1 MPSIA
6 IPRRTVLL
14 GAALGLSVPLL
25 QACGGGDDAAE
36 LPNVVQ
42 LAQATP
48 DLSILVEAVVAAG
61 LTDTLSTSTVTVF
74 APTNAA
80 FAALLTELGISKQ
93 ALLADKALLTQ
104 VLTFHVLGSRVLRNE
119 VPLGKAI
126 EPLGDGFFKVE
137 SDTALRITD
146 GRNRVAQITTTDILA
161 RNGVVHLID
170 RVLLPAS
177 RDIVQLAQARPELSL
192 LVEAVIAAGLDPA
205 LQAPGPLTVFAPTNA
220 AFDALPAGTVQTLLK
235 PENKAKLQ
243 AVLKFHVLGA
253 AVESSALAG
262 KTLTSPPT
270 LQGGTLAIDGRNGVT
285 VAGAKVVAADIRAS
299 NGIIHVI
306 DKVLLPAN

>member
-1 MPSIA
+1 MTALALATTAFVSPAMAGGMSHSSGHAAEAGTIVSIA
-6 IPRRTVLL
+6 ASKPEFSTLV
-14 GAALGLSVPLL
+14 AALKAADLAGALS
-25 QACGGGDDAAE
+25 G
-36 LPNVVQ
+36 
-42 LAQATP
+42 
-48 DLSILVEAVVAAG
+48 
-61 LTDTLSTSTVTVF
+61 
-74 APTNAA
+74 
-80 FAALLTELGISKQ
+80 
-93 ALLADKALLTQ
+93 
-104 VLTFHVLGSRVLRNE
+104 
-119 VPLGKAI
+119 
-126 EPLGDGFFKVE
+126 
-137 SDTALRITD
+137 
-146 GRNRVAQITTTDILA
+146 
-161 RNGVVHLID
+161 
-170 RVLLPAS
+170 
-177 RDIVQLAQARPELSL
+177 
-192 LVEAVIAAGLDPA
+192 
-205 LQAPGPLTVFAPTNA
+205 PGPFTVFAPTNA

>member
-1 MPSIA
+1 M
-6 IPRRTVLL
+6 RTLR
-14 GAALGLSVPLL
+14 GAMTALALI
-25 QACGGGDDAAE
+25 
-36 LPNVVQ
+36 
-42 LAQATP
+42 T
-48 DLSILVEAVVAAG
+48 
-61 LTDTLSTSTVTVF
+61 TVF
-74 APTNAA
+74 ASPAMAGGNSHAA
-80 FAALLTELGISKQ
+80 GHSAEAGTIVSIAASKPEFSTLVAALKAADLAG
-93 ALLADKALLTQ
+93 ALS
-104 VLTFHVLGSRVLRNE
+104 G
-119 VPLGKAI
+119 
-126 EPLGDGFFKVE
+126 
-137 SDTALRITD
+137 
-146 GRNRVAQITTTDILA
+146 
-161 RNGVVHLID
+161 
-170 RVLLPAS
+170 
-177 RDIVQLAQARPELSL
+177 
-192 LVEAVIAAGLDPA
+192 
-205 LQAPGPLTVFAPTNA
+205 PGPFTVFAPTNA